1 MRSFAVT
8 SSCLVASLVLVACAA
23 PEEATSEQESFV
35 EEAKPLVVDLLTRL
49 RADALRNDGR
59 IDEAEM
65 KRIVAFFHDGSP
77 EKRNAEAV
85 SFVTNVLRTDARAVT
100 PEAEALAKAALD
112 GRDQGPG
119 LETPQ
124 YRLVE
129 KGAGSF
135 VFDDDLYL
143 LADGEVTG
151 RPELVGHSRGYAA
164 YRDGVLRFAHG
175 SRAPRSGVLTPE
187 EATTLRAQTPATA
200 LDRAATARGLALG
213 TASYSYFAEKVHYRP
228 GANTPYWEGLCHAWT
243 TAALDDRLS
252 VLVDVPGERG
262 KRGLWYMGQWMSRAD
277 LGNWTMGS
285 YDAISISDAVTV
297 DSFVRPENW
306 VKGLV
311 RHAMN
316 GTGLRA
322 DLWNDTD
329 KGASEVW
336 NQPILSAKV
345 KIASVDE
352 ETAARVVEHAR
363 KDTSR
368 WEPVPASGAAVKLVT
383 ATARWA
389 VETSDDHEEATG
401 IRTSTWNVYAIV
413 DATGKVARGYM
424 AHKLPTVPGVLPTRT
439 SDSLPDYFAYPT
451 HSAIDAILNEKK
463 HFVVDGAFQGKILKF
478 FVGEVLARGVP
489 ADTREAFEA
498 EALGPA
504 APSPEV
510 LRGRFPGVA
519 NAYSKEQWDRT
530 FAPRLGDGKAFGARF
545 VTAP

>member
-1 MRSFAVT
+1 MRSFV
-8 SSCLVASLVLVACAA
+8 SVSCVLVSLGLAACAA
-23 PEEATSEQESFV
+23 PVDSVAEQESYV
-35 EEAKPLVVDLLTRL
+35 GEREPLIVDLLGRL
-49 RADALRNDGR
+49 RADALRGDGR

-65 KRIVAFFHDGSP
+65 KRLVAFVHDGSP
-77 EKRNAEAV
+77 EGRNADAAG
-85 SFVTNVLRTDARAVT
+85 FLTNVLRNDARALT
-100 PEAEALAKAALD
+100 PGAESLAKSALE
-112 GRDQGPG
+112 GRDVGPG
-119 LETPQ
+119 LDTPQ

-129 KGAGSF
+129 KGAGTF
-135 VFDDDLYL
+135 VFDDELFVL
-143 LADGEVTG
+143 QDGEVRG

-175 SRAPRSGVLTPE
+175 SRAPASRSLLPD
-187 EATTLRAQTPATA
+187 EAAALRDQPPAAA
-200 LDRAATARGLALG
+200 LDRAAAARGLSLG
-213 TASYSYFAEKVHYRP
+213 TASYTYFAEKVHYRP

-252 VLVDVPGERG
+252 ALVDVPGVRG

-306 VKGLV
+306 VKGLI

-316 GTGLRA
+316 GKGLRA

-336 NQPILSAKV
+336 NQPILSANVKV
-345 KIASVDE
+345 ASVDDDA
-352 ETAARVVEHAR
+352 AARIVEHAR

-368 WEPVPASGAAVKLVT
+368 WERLPAAGAKVKLVT

-401 IRTSTWNVYAIV
+401 IRASTWNVYAIV
-413 DATGKVARGYM
+413 DESGKVARGYM
-424 AHKLPTVPGVLPTRT
+424 AHQLGTVPGPLPTRT
-439 SDSLPDYFAYPT
+439 SDSLPDYFAFPT
-451 HSAIDAILNEKK
+451 HSAIDAILGEKK
-463 HFVVDGAFQGKILKF
+463 HLVVDGAFQGKILKF
-478 FVGEVLARGVP
+478 FVGEVLARGIP
-489 ADTREAFEA
+489 AETREAFES
-498 EALGPA
+498 EALGA
-504 APSPEV
+504 APPPRDV
-510 LRGRFPGVA
+510 LAARYPGIA
-519 NAYSKEQWDRT
+519 NAYSKEQWDRV
-530 FAPRLGDGKAFGARF
+530 FAPTLGDGKVFGARF

>member
-1 MRSFAVT
+1 MRSFVT
-8 SSCLVASLVLVACAA
+8 VSSCVLVSIGLTACAA
-23 PEEATSEQESFV
+23 PDGPVDEQESYV
-35 EEAKPLVVDLLTRL
+35 GEREPLVVDLLGRL
-49 RADALRNDGR
+49 RADALRGDGR

-65 KRIVAFFHDGSP
+65 KRLAAFVPDGSP
-77 EKRNAEAV
+77 EGRNAEAV
-85 SFVTNVLRTDARAVT
+85 RFLTNVLRDDARALT
-100 PEAEALAKAALD
+100 QGAETVAKSALE
-112 GRDQGPG
+112 GRDRGPG
-119 LETPQ
+119 LDTPQ

-129 KGAGSF
+129 KGAGTF
-135 VFDDDLYL
+135 VFDDDLFL
-143 LADGEVTG
+143 LADGEVRG

-175 SRAPRSGVLTPE
+175 SRVPVSRALTPD
-187 EATTLRAQTPATA
+187 EATALRQQTPAAA
-200 LDRAATARGLALG
+200 LDRAATARGLSLG
-213 TASYSYFAEKVHYRP
+213 TASYTYFAEKVHYRP

-252 VLVDVPGERG
+252 VLVDVPGAPG
-262 KRGLWYMGQWMSRAD
+262 KRGVWYMGQWMSRAD

-306 VKGLV
+306 VKGLI

-316 GTGLRA
+316 GKGLRA

-336 NQPILSAKV
+336 NQPILSANVKV
-345 KIASVDE
+345 ATVDDDA
-352 ETAARVVEHAR
+352 AARIVAYAA
-363 KDTSR
+363 KDASR
-368 WEPVPASGAAVKLVT
+368 WERLPAAGAKVKLVT

-413 DATGKVARGYM
+413 DETGKVARGYM
-424 AHKLPTVPGVLPTRT
+424 AHALGAVPGALPTRT
-439 SDSLPDYFAYPT
+439 SDSLPDYFAFPT

-463 HFVVDGAFQGKILKF
+463 HLVVDGAFQGKILKF
-478 FVGEVLARGVP
+478 FVGEVLARGIP
-489 ADTREAFEA
+489 AETREAFEA
-498 EALGPA
+498 EALGA
-504 APSPEV
+504 APPSAEA
-510 LRGRFPGVA
+510 LAKRFPGVA
-519 NAYSKEQWDRT
+519 NAYSKEQWDRS

-545 VTAP
+545 VAP